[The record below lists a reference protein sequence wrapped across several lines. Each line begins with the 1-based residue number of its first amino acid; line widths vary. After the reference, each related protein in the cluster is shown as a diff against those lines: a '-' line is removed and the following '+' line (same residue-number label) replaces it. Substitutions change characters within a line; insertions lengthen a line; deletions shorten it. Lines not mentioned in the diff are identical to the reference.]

1 MPVPQDPTVT
11 IYFAGLLVFCFDKRR
26 KHCHI
31 GIHSKTDDHELRLRF
46 VKKGHGSES
55 DSEQRLT
62 ISHDMIR
69 RASNLWLD
77 VEGVPYPKPRT
88 AKPFIAGNRKEPPTD
103 PQDFRRVVD
112 LEGERFYNRPMKL
125 RRDVLRPI
133 LFVAKG
139 LFYSATLTSDSYR
152 AVPVASNGTT
162 GAGATGAIATGRSL
176 GQIAEYVGVNIYLTH
191 ANQAVVL
198 RAGRKGSELL
208 RFKKEEGATYEITV
222 ENCDTPQ
229 APTGSHFRHYY
240 DAFKLNSGEPRIL
253 LETYGLPTF
262 GGESSPCEC
271 VWLSKS
277 DGLIRAGDRSRLA
290 GKVGVTNSGPRLSLA
305 P

>member
-46 VKKGHGSES
+46 VKKGHSPES

-62 ISHDMIR
+62 ISHDLIR

-77 VEGVPYPKPRT
+77 VEGVPYPKQRT
-88 AKPFIAGNRKEPPTD
+88 AKPFITGNRNEPPTD

-112 LEGERFYNRPMKL
+112 LEGERFYNRSMKL

-152 AVPVASNGTT
+152 AVPVASNG
-162 GAGATGAIATGRSL
+162 ATGAIATGRSL
-176 GQIAEYVGVNIYLTH
+176 GQIAEYVGANIYLTH

-198 RAGRKGSELL
+198 RAGRNGSELL
-208 RFKKEEGATYEITV
+208 RFKKEEGTTYEITV

-253 LETYGLPTF
+253 LEAYGLPAF